1 MLTNSL
7 FNCSEPSPSR
17 ALSKWI
23 WIAFSLTLI
32 SLGTSNT
39 YGQSDE
45 LSIET
50 PSDYVFGTWTTGS
63 LSQTTLSCVVAVRGG
78 KTKNYK
84 TKVVNVDTGDGFYL
98 YRNGVTSSTGNE
110 RIEVTFEHT
119 DTLQGSNPYELLY
132 HDNYESQPHTG
143 QDQGCPNGDNS
154 SLKVSISASELSGK
168 LGGDYIGYFD
178 QVIRESSLEA
188 STMQAF
194 AVEVT
199 VGAVA
204 QVQISHLDGISFG
217 QYGSTGDLSA
227 DEHFCVHSSAANGAY
242 RLSVSSNNQAS
253 GNFFMVDSSINASI
267 PMAVLFSAS
276 GSGSGTIPMT
286 SNSVSATGDS
296 SSTDCSG
303 GDNATLTM
311 SLTEAD
317 LLAAK
322 TGSYV
327 ETLIIFVEPE

>member
-1 MLTNSL
+1 VLTNSL

-32 SLGTSNT
+32 SLGASSSHGASN
-39 YGQSDE
+39 E

-143 QDQGCPNGDNS
+143 QDQGCPTPFV
-154 SLKVSISASELSGK
+154 LLELGPGRGTFMADILRATARIEGFHQSMN
-168 LGGDYIGYFD
+168 LHLF
-178 QVIRESSLEA
+178 EA
-188 STMQAF
+188 SKKLIDQQRKSLRGF
-194 AVEVT
+194 DPVW
-199 VGAVA
+199 GA
-204 QVQISHLDGISFG
+204 
-217 QYGSTGDLSA
+217 
-227 DEHFCVHSSAANGAY
+227 CW
-242 RLSVSSNNQAS
+242 R
-253 GNFFMVDSSINASI
+253 
-267 PMAVLFSAS
+267 
-276 GSGSGTIPMT
+276 GSGHR
-286 SNSVSATGDS
+286 SA
-296 SSTDCSG
+296 
-303 GDNATLTM
+303 
-311 SLTEAD
+311 
-317 LLAAK
+317 
-322 TGSYV
+322 
-327 ETLIIFVEPE
+327 